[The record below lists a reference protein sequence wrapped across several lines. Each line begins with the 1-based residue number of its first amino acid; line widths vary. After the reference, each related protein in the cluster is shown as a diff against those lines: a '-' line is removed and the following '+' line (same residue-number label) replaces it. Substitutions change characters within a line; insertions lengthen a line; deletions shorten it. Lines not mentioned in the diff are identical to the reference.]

1 MCIDFNVFGEYSFC
15 GEDKTKCAN
24 TQKLS
29 VKNISLPFFYT
40 TYVVLTIIFS
50 ADSTSRSPCGGSG
63 IAATASTEVENRIGG
78 AADIRR
84 QIGSVQN
91 MQVRR

>member
-29 VKNISLPFFYT
+29 VKNISPPFFCT

-50 ADSTSRSPCGGSG
+50 ADSTSQPLCGGSG
-63 IAATASTEVENRIGG
+63 IAAASTEVESRIGG
-78 AADIRR
+78 AADSRG
-84 QIGSVQN
+84 QIGGVQN

>member
-29 VKNISLPFFYT
+29 VKNISPPFFCI
-40 TYVVLTIIFS
+40 TYIVLTIIFS
-50 ADSTSRSPCGGSG
+50 ADSTTRVLCGGSC
-63 IAATASTEVENRIGG
+63 IAATASTKVESRIGG
-78 AADIRR
+78 AADRR
-84 QIGSVQN
+84 RKIGGV
-91 MQVRR
+91 